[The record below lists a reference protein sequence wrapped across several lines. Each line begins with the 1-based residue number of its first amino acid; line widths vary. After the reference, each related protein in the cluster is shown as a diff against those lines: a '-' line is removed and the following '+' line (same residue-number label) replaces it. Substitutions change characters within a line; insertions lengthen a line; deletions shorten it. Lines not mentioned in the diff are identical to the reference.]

1 MQQRAA
7 VLMGEKKVKG
17 RKRHIVTDTVGHLL
31 HIKVHQANTHDTVG
45 GCPVFEK
52 ALEKYPTLKGVCADA
67 GYRKTMEEFVEK
79 VLKKTIEIS
88 ERITEHWAILPKR
101 WVVERTFSWLNGYRR
116 LAKDFEIS
124 ISSAENYVM
133 IAHSMLLLK
142 RLVNS

>member
-1 MQQRAA
+1 
-7 VLMGEKKVKG
+7 
-17 RKRHIVTDTVGHLL
+17 
-31 HIKVHQANTHDTVG
+31 
-45 GCPVFEK
+45 
-52 ALEKYPTLKGVCADA
+52 LKGVCADA

-88 ERITEHWAILPKR
+88 ERITEKWTILPKR

-124 ISSAENYVM
+124 VSSAENYVM

-142 RLVNS
+142 RLVKL

>member
-1 MQQRAA
+1 
-7 VLMGEKKVKG
+7 MGGKKVKG
-17 RKRHIVTDTVGHLL
+17 RKRHIVTDTAGHLL
-31 HIKVHQANTHDTVG
+31 HIKVHEANTHDTVG
-45 GCPVFEK
+45 GCLVFQK

-88 ERITEHWAILPKR
+88 ERIAEKWTILPKR

-124 ISSAENYVM
+124 VSSAENYVM

-142 RLVNS
+142 RLVKL